1 MKITCPKENLVE
13 KLQVVLKSVATKGT
27 MPVLA
32 GIRIMKTGDTTV
44 ELASTDMD
52 ISLRLNLEAVVE
64 GEGATVVPGRLFTD
78 VVRSLPGGDV
88 LLDVK
93 EGGQAI
99 EIVSGAARFSIDCMA
114 AADFPR
120 LPEVHEE
127 EAFTVESAPL
137 LSTINTVARAAS
149 RDETRPVLTGILVKF
164 NKDKVKMVATDSY
177 RLSVRETPAQSSL
190 AGKKEVI
197 VPRASM
203 EELARLL
210 AASDA
215 ENVGV
220 SILDG
225 QIIFSVDDT
234 VLASRLI
241 DGQFPNYQQLLP
253 EEVKHEIEIDRE
265 EILDVISRVGIMA
278 QKGAPLKLG
287 FASGELAVSAQT
299 PQVGEAREALPI
311 AYQAEELE
319 IGFNPEYLRDG
330 IESVAEERAVLRII
344 SPLRPGLIKGAGDD
358 FLYLIMPVRLTG

>member
-1 MKITCPKENLVE
+1 MKITCPKQNLVE

-32 GIRIMKTGDTTV
+32 GIRIRKTGDSTV

-52 ISLRLNLEAVVE
+52 ISLRLNMEAVVD
-64 GEGATVVPGRLFTD
+64 GDGDTVVPGRLFTD
-78 VVRSLPGGDV
+78 VVRSLPPGDV
-88 LLDVK
+88 MLDIK

-99 EIVSGAARFSIDCMA
+99 EIISGSARFSIDCMSA
-114 AADFPR
+114 VDFPR
-120 LPEVHEE
+120 LPEMLEE
-127 EAFTVESAPL
+127 ETFTVESAPL

-164 NKDKVKMVATDSY
+164 NKDKIKMVATDSY
-177 RLSVRETPAQSSL
+177 RLSVRETAAVSTL
-190 AGKKEVI
+190 ANKKEVI
-197 VPRASM
+197 APRASM

-253 EEVKHEIEIDRE
+253 EEIKHEIEIDRE
-265 EILDVISRVGIMA
+265 ELLDVTARVSLMA

-287 FASGELAVSAQT
+287 FGSGELTISAQT
-299 PQVGEAREALPI
+299 PQVGEARESLAV
-311 AYQAEELE
+311 AYQGEELE
-319 IGFNPEYLRDG
+319 IGFNPDYLRDG
-330 IESVAEERAVLRII
+330 VESVEEERAVLRII
-344 SPLRPGLIKGAGDD
+344 SPLRPGLIKGSGDD